1 MVFARVAARCAAVL
15 ALSLLY
21 LSVTP
26 VAAQTDSSPPIEAA
40 AAEDAAAADA
50 QTAEDNEAE
59 ALLALMQAPWTG
71 DLDGI
76 VARGFLRIGVAYGA
90 IFFNTDGPREYGL
103 NVDVAQEFQK
113 HLRKTL
119 GKPAANLTVVLAPLP
134 RDKLIPALVG
144 GHVDL
149 LTANLTITP
158 ERLAQVDFGAPG
170 AHNVREL
177 VVTGPSA
184 PLIATLDDLANVEL
198 HVRASSSYH
207 EHLKALDARR
217 RAEGKAPLTIV
228 AVEQSLEDEDIV
240 ELVHLGVLPATV
252 VDDHKA
258 LLFVK
263 IFDKAVARED
273 LAVNEGGEIAWAM
286 RKGSPKLM
294 AAANGFMKV
303 AHVGTKLGN
312 ILTNKYF
319 KDEDRIRSAL
329 DPDALS
335 RFEQVIG
342 FIRDNAGKYDFDALL
357 IAAQGYQESGL
368 DQKKRSPVG
377 AVGVM
382 QVMPATAGDPNVA
395 IRDIH
400 IAERNVEAGVKYL
413 RFLRERYFDDP
424 AISPL
429 DKVLFSFAAYNAGP
443 GNIAKSRR
451 RAEKMGLDPNVWFG
465 NVEIATAKA
474 VSREPV
480 VYVRN
485 IMKYYV
491 TYRVAEARKA
501 ARSN

>member
-1 MVFARVAARCAAVL
+1 MASAFGAARCAAVL
-15 ALSLLY
+15 ALSLFS
-21 LSVTP
+21 LSVSP
-26 VAAQTDSSPPIEAA
+26 LAAQTDVAPPDAA
-40 AAEDAAAADA
+40 ASAAAADA
-50 QTAEDNEAE
+50 PTAGEDEAE
-59 ALLALMQAPWTG
+59 ALLATLRAPWTG
-71 DLDGI
+71 DLDG
-76 VARGFLRIGVAYGA
+76 VVERGFLRVGVAYGA

-103 NVDVAQEFQK
+103 NVDLAQELQK

-134 RDKLIPALVG
+134 RDRLIPALVA

-149 LTANLTITP
+149 LMANLTITP
-158 ERLAQVDFGAPG
+158 ERLAQADFGAPM
-170 AHNVREL
+170 AQNVREL

-184 PLIATLDDLANVEL
+184 PLIATLDDLASVEL

-217 RAEGKAPLTIV
+217 RAEGKPPLTIV
-228 AVEQSLEDEDIV
+228 AVDESLEDEDVV

-258 LLFVK
+258 RLFAQ
-263 IFDKAVARED
+263 IFDKAAVRED
-273 LAVNEGGEIAWAM
+273 LAVNEGGEVAWAM
-286 RKGSPKLM
+286 RKESPKLM
-294 AAANGFMKV
+294 QAVNGFMKI
-303 AHVGTKLGN
+303 ARAGTTIGN
-312 ILTNKYF
+312 IIIHKYF
-319 KDEDRIRSAL
+319 RDEDRIRSAL
-329 DPDALS
+329 DHDAQS
-335 RFEQVIG
+335 RFDHVIG

-377 AVGVM
+377 AIGVM

-400 IAERNVEAGVKYL
+400 IAERNIEAGVKYL
-413 RFLRERYFDDP
+413 RFLRNQYFDDP
-424 AISPL
+424 AVSPL

-443 GNIAKSRR
+443 GNIAKARR

-465 NVEIATAKA
+465 NVEIAAARA

-501 ARSN
+501 VRSN